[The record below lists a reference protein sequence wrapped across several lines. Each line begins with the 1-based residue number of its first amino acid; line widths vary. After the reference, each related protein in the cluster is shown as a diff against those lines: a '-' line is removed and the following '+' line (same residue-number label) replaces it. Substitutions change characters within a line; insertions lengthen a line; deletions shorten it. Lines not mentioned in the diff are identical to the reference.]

1 MQFIKKFFNYV
12 KSYSKYVDFLILIAY
27 VALSLIGLVMVY
39 SASMVPAQ
47 LNEGNSEHYYIRH
60 LMFIILGFAL
70 VFFMTYFMSGNFFKM
85 KGVQLIMLIGIIILL
100 LITMFF
106 GTEVNGQ
113 RNWISFGPFGLQSS
127 EFFKV
132 VAILYL
138 AYIYSRREKR
148 ISNDDYSSIFPL
160 VFILIVSGL
169 VMINDMGTWM
179 VIAAIILSMFL
190 YVRIPF
196 KILGW
201 SALIGVLAM
210 GMVAGI
216 RYLATGSVLSA
227 YQMHRIDTFFHPF
240 SDPMGTGY
248 QLTNSLIAISNGGL
262 FGTGIGNGVIKL
274 GYLPEPHTDFIMAV
288 IAEELG
294 LIGVLV
300 IIALYLIIIIKALT
314 YAHRST
320 DTFYRIICIGVAM
333 YITMQVFINIGGI
346 SKIIPLTGVP
356 LPLLSY
362 GGSSFLSVSIAIG
375 LLVIAAKHVKQKEI
389 ELKNRGI

>member
-1 MQFIKKFFNYV
+1 
-12 KSYSKYVDFLILIAY
+12 
-27 VALSLIGLVMVY
+27 
-39 SASMVPAQ
+39 MVPAQ
-47 LNEGNSEHYYIRH
+47 MNEGNSEHYYIRH

-300 IIALYLIIIIKALT
+300 IIALYLIVIIKALT

>member
-1 MQFIKKFFNYV
+1 MQFIKNFFNYV

-47 LNEGNSEHYYIRH
+47 MNEGNSEHYYIRH
-60 LMFIILGFAL
+60 LMFIILGFGL

-85 KGVQLIMLIGIIILL
+85 KGVQLLMLGAIIILL
-100 LITMFF
+100 LVTMFF

-113 RNWISFGPFGLQSS
+113 RNWIRVGGFGLQSS

-148 ISNDDYSSIFPL
+148 IDNDELTSIIPL
-160 VFILIVSGL
+160 VFILVVSGM
-169 VMINDMGTWM
+169 VMINDFGTWM

-190 YVRIPF
+190 YIRIPL
-196 KILGW
+196 KVIGWTAALGTVTLGVI
-201 SALIGVLAM
+201 AGVL
-210 GMVAGI
+210 
-216 RYLATGSVLSA
+216 YLVNGSVLSN
-227 YQMHRIDTFFHPF
+227 YQMHRIETFFHPF
-240 SDPMGTGY
+240 NDPMGTGY
-248 QLTNSLIAISNGGL
+248 QLTNSLIAISHGGL
-262 FGTGIGNGVIKL
+262 FGTGIGNGIIKL

-294 LIGVLV
+294 LIGVLFIVLLYLV
-300 IIALYLIIIIKALT
+300 IILKALS

-333 YITMQVFINIGGI
+333 YITMQVFINVGGI

-375 LLVIAAKHVKQKEI
+375 LLIIAAKHVKQKEI
-389 ELKNRGI
+389 ELKK

>member
-1 MQFIKKFFNYV
+1 MQFIKNFFNYV
-12 KSYSKYVDFLILIAY
+12 KSYSKYVDFLIIIAY

-47 LNEGNSEHYYIRH
+47 MEYGNSEYYYIRH
-60 LMFIILGFAL
+60 LMFIILGFSI
-70 VFFMTYFMSGNFFKM
+70 VFIMTYFMSGNFFKM
-85 KGVQLIMLIGIIILL
+85 KGVQLLMLAGIILL
-100 LITMFF
+100 LLVTVFF

-113 RNWISFGPFGLQSS
+113 RNWIRFGGFGLQAS

-148 ISNDDYSSIFPL
+148 IGADDISSIIPL
-160 VFILIVSGL
+160 VFILVVSGM
-169 VMINDMGTWM
+169 VMLNDLGTWM
-179 VIAAIILSMFL
+179 VIAVIILSMFL
-190 YVRIPF
+190 YIRIPL
-196 KILGW
+196 KVIAWTMGLVT
-201 SALIGVLAM
+201 LVLS
-210 GMVAGI
+210 VIAGI
-216 RYLATGSVLSA
+216 MYLVNGSVLSA

-240 SDPMGTGY
+240 NDPMGTGY
-248 QLTNSLIAISNGGL
+248 QLTNSLIAISHGGL
-262 FGTGIGNGVIKL
+262 FGSGIGNGIIKL

-294 LIGVLV
+294 LVGVLIV
-300 IIALYLIIIIKALT
+300 IFLYLLIIVKALS
-314 YAHRST
+314 YAHRSI
-320 DTFYRIICIGVAM
+320 DTFYRIVCIGVAM
-333 YITMQVFINIGGI
+333 YLTMQVFINVGGI

-375 LLVIAAKHVKQKEI
+375 LLIIAAKHVKQKEI
-389 ELKNRGI
+389 ELRTRYR

>member
-1 MQFIKKFFNYV
+1 MQFIRNFFNYV

-47 LNEGNSEHYYIRH
+47 MNEGNSEHYYIRH
-60 LMFIILGFAL
+60 LMFIILGFSL

-85 KGVQLIMLIGIIILL
+85 KGVQMLMLAGIIILL
-100 LITMFF
+100 MVTMFF

-113 RNWISFGPFGLQSS
+113 RNWIRVGGFGLQSS

-148 ISNDDYSSIFPL
+148 IDNDELTSIIPL
-160 VFILIVSGL
+160 VFILVISGM
-169 VMINDMGTWM
+169 VMINDFGTWM

-190 YVRIPF
+190 YIRIPL
-196 KILGW
+196 KVIGWTAVLGTATL
-201 SALIGVLAM
+201 SVIAGVL
-210 GMVAGI
+210 
-216 RYLATGSVLSA
+216 YLVNGSVLSE
-227 YQMHRIDTFFHPF
+227 YQMHRIETFFHPF
-240 SDPMGTGY
+240 NDPMGTGY
-248 QLTNSLIAISNGGL
+248 QLTNSLIAISHGGL
-262 FGTGIGNGVIKL
+262 FGTGIGNGIIKL

-294 LIGVLV
+294 LVGVLFIVLLYLV
-300 IIALYLIIIIKALT
+300 IILKALS
-314 YAHRST
+314 YAHRSM

-333 YITMQVFINIGGI
+333 YITMQVFINVGGI

-375 LLVIAAKHVKQKEI
+375 LLIIAAKHVKQKEI
-389 ELKNRGI
+389 ELKKQR

>member
-1 MQFIKKFFNYV
+1 MQFIRNFFNYV

-47 LNEGNSEHYYIRH
+47 MNEGNSEHYYIRH
-60 LMFIILGFAL
+60 LMFIILGFSL

-85 KGVQLIMLIGIIILL
+85 KGVQMLMLAGIIILL
-100 LITMFF
+100 MVTMFF

-113 RNWISFGPFGLQSS
+113 RNWIRVGGFGLQSS

-148 ISNDDYSSIFPL
+148 IDNDELTSIIPL
-160 VFILIVSGL
+160 VFILVISGM
-169 VMINDMGTWM
+169 VMINDFGTWM

-190 YVRIPF
+190 YIRIPL
-196 KILGW
+196 KVIGWTAVLGTATL
-201 SALIGVLAM
+201 SVIAGVL
-210 GMVAGI
+210 
-216 RYLATGSVLSA
+216 YLVNGSVLSE
-227 YQMHRIDTFFHPF
+227 YQMHRIETFFHPF
-240 SDPMGTGY
+240 NDPMGTGY
-248 QLTNSLIAISNGGL
+248 QLTNSRSAISHGGL
-262 FGTGIGNGVIKL
+262 FGTGIGNGIIKL

-294 LIGVLV
+294 LVGVLFIV
-300 IIALYLIIIIKALT
+300 LLYLIIILKALS
-314 YAHRST
+314 YAHRSM

-333 YITMQVFINIGGI
+333 YITMQVFINVGGI

-375 LLVIAAKHVKQKEI
+375 LLIIAAKHVKQKEI
-389 ELKNRGI
+389 ELKKQR

>member
-1 MQFIKKFFNYV
+1 MQFIKNFFNYV
-12 KSYSKYVDFLILIAY
+12 KSYSKYVDFLIIIAY

-47 LNEGNSEHYYIRH
+47 MEYGNSEHYYIRH
-60 LMFIILGFAL
+60 LMFIILGFSI
-70 VFFMTYFMSGNFFKM
+70 VFIMTYFMSGNFFKM
-85 KGVQLIMLIGIIILL
+85 KGVQLLMLGGIILL
-100 LITMFF
+100 LLATVFF

-113 RNWISFGPFGLQSS
+113 RNWIRIGAFGLQAS

-148 ISNDDYSSIFPL
+148 IGEDDISSIIPL
-160 VFILIVSGL
+160 VFILVVSGM
-169 VMINDMGTWM
+169 VMLNDLGTWM
-179 VIAAIILSMFL
+179 VIAVIILSMFL
-190 YVRIPF
+190 YIRIPL
-196 KILGW
+196 KVIAW
-201 SALIGVLAM
+201 TMALVTLVLSIIG
-210 GMVAGI
+210 GI
-216 RYLATGSVLSA
+216 MYLINGSVLSA

-240 SDPMGTGY
+240 NDPMGTGY
-248 QLTNSLIAISNGGL
+248 QLTNSLIAISHGGL
-262 FGTGIGNGVIKL
+262 FGSGIGNGIIKL

-294 LIGVLV
+294 LVGVLIV
-300 IIALYLIIIIKALT
+300 ILLYLLIIVKALS

-320 DTFYRIICIGVAM
+320 DTFYRIVCIGVAM
-333 YITMQVFINIGGI
+333 YLTMQVFINVGGI

-389 ELKNRGI
+389 ELKRK

>member
-60 LMFIILGFAL
+60 LMFIALGFSI

-85 KGVQLIMLIGIIILL
+85 KGIQLLMLGGIVILL

-113 RNWISFGPFGLQSS
+113 RNWISFGAFGLQSS
-127 EFFKV
+127 DFFKV
-132 VAILYL
+132 TAILYL
-138 AYIYSRREKR
+138 AYIYSRRERR

-160 VFILIVSGL
+160 VFILVISGL
-169 VMINDMGTWM
+169 VLINDMGTWM

-190 YVRIPF
+190 YVRIPI

-201 SALIGVLAM
+201 SALLGTLTM
-210 GMVAGI
+210 GLVAGI
-216 RYLATGSVLSA
+216 TYLVKGSVLSA
-227 YQMHRIDTFFHPF
+227 YQMHRIETFFHPF
-240 SDPMGTGY
+240 NDPMGTGY
-248 QLTNSLIAISNGGL
+248 QLTNSLIAISHGGL
-262 FGTGIGNGVIKL
+262 FGTGIGNGIIKL

-294 LIGVLV
+294 LVGVLL
-300 IIALYLIIIIKALT
+300 IIVLYLVIIIKALT

-320 DTFYRIICIGVAM
+320 DTFYSIVCIGVAM
-333 YITMQVFINIGGI
+333 YITMQVFINVGGI

-375 LLVIAAKHVKQKEI
+375 LLIIAAKHVKHKEI
-389 ELKNRGI
+389 ELKSK